1 MENNLKLVCPKCGT
15 PHQPH
20 SPHTMDADGFERC
33 EIRTVM
39 EDRGWCY
46 ECSFWQNM
54 YDKHKDDPGWVR
66 IDGESWVLKPMVEN
80 VPSGWNSLGCGG
92 RKMYINIEGKGIV
105 VSNNCWCQGDVSD
118 ALSCA
123 NILSIS
129 PFLPQRNV
137 PIYSVAITNTL
148 YLQELFH
155 CIDHW
160 NILY

>member
-66 IDGESWVLKPMVEN
+66 IDGESRVLKPMVEN

-92 RKMYINIEGKGIV
+92 RKMYINIVPPTIKRHSFI
-105 VSNNCWCQGDVSD
+105 SLAYNDIKKK
-118 ALSCA
+118 LSGA
-123 NILSIS
+123 TYISILTI
-129 PFLPQRNV
+129 FK
-137 PIYSVAITNTL
+137 
-148 YLQELFH
+148 
-155 CIDHW
+155 
-160 NILY
+160 

>member
-54 YDKHKDDPGWVR
+54 YDKHKDDPEF
-66 IDGESWVLKPMVEN
+66 D
-80 VPSGWNSLGCGG
+80 
-92 RKMYINIEGKGIV
+92 IV
-105 VSNNCWCQGDVSD
+105 QLIGLPPIVHT
-118 ALSCA
+118 L
-123 NILSIS
+123 LLLIS
-129 PFLPQRNV
+129 
-137 PIYSVAITNTL
+137 SKT
-148 YLQELFH
+148 
-155 CIDHW
+155 
-160 NILY
+160 